1 MFGNTISSS
10 YFSVFIPCGS
20 QSLLQNPALLF
31 HSTFCASCQ
40 FPWLPLPRIW
50 LPILVWKLFRL
61 STHFSSPP
69 FLILHI
75 LSSVLQDQLQQS
87 VFSLYLHSQVTSHIM
102 EENKIS
108 YLLWNFSV
116 STPQFMAHL
125 HPYLNTSI
133 PQYLEIHFSQTPF
146 CHPCEGIR
154 KTL

>member
-10 YFSVFIPCGS
+10 YFSVFITCGS

-40 FPWLPLPRIW
+40 FPWLPLLRSW
-50 LPILVWKLFRL
+50 LPLLVWKLVRL

-75 LSSVLQDQLQQS
+75 LSSVLQDQLQQPF
-87 VFSLYLHSQVTSHIM
+87 FSLYLHSQVTSHIM

-116 STPQFMAHL
+116 STPHFLAHL
-125 HPYLNTSI
+125 HPYHQTSI
-133 PQYLEIHFSQTPF
+133 PRNSFFLDSFQSPL
-146 CHPCEGIR
+146 
-154 KTL
+154 